1 MNAILAFFGA
11 IGPTELVIILLF
23 GIIPIAGIYVVLK
36 ILKNTSEIAR
46 NTRKRNEWCVL
57 MPCRHQTLLYHSPA
71 TYNCT
76 VH

>member
-46 NTRKRNEWCVL
+46 NTRKRNE
-57 MPCRHQTLLYHSPA
+57 
-71 TYNCT
+71 
-76 VH
+76 